1 LPLVKTGRILLNLV
15 VLLLFAGAG
24 TLQAA
29 NESNFYG
36 PRAFSAGQVSSL
48 FRDVWS
54 VQNNPGAL
62 GYLERNAAAVSY
74 ERRYSA
80 FSMLAFSAAC
90 SFKNWGT
97 FGLAASRFG
106 PEFFNQSRAGLSW
119 GKSFGI
125 ASIGV
130 QGQWYQVSS
139 KDFNSRHYFLL
150 NFGGIARLGEK
161 LHFSGSISNLTQTK
175 SQENETRVLPT
186 ILNAG
191 LSLQANSNLL
201 ILLEIQKDLDE
212 KAGVNAGA
220 EYRFAGNCFA
230 RTGFS
235 TLSKTASLGFGLFW
249 RDMQLDFGSSW
260 HPELGFSQCIGLQYL
275 FGKAQY
281 GKPSQ
286 P

>member
-1 LPLVKTGRILLNLV
+1 MNFNIKSYQFLLLILLSI
-15 VLLLFAGAG
+15 G
-24 TLQAA
+24 TGNLQAG
-29 NESNFYG
+29 NESGFLG
-36 PRAFSAGQVSSL
+36 PRAFAAGQAGSL

-62 GYLERNAAAVSY
+62 GYLERNAAAVSF
-74 ERRYSA
+74 ERRYST
-80 FSMLAFSAAC
+80 FSLLAFSTAARY
-90 SFKNWGT
+90 KNLGT
-97 FGLAASRFG
+97 VGLSASRFG

-130 QGQWYQVSS
+130 QGQWYQLSS
-139 KDFNSRHYFLL
+139 KDINTRHYFLL

-175 SQENETRVLPT
+175 SRENETRVLPT
-186 ILNAG
+186 ILKAG
-191 LSLQANSNLL
+191 LSLQANSNLEL
-201 ILLEIQKDLDE
+201 LLEIQKDLDE

-220 EYRFAGNCFA
+220 EYRFARNCFA

-235 TLSKTASLGFGLFW
+235 TLSKTASLGFGLAW

-275 FGKAQY
+275 FGKATTE
-281 GKPSQ
+281 KPAK